1 MSVEAIAR
9 AEGIGVV
16 RQTLGS
22 LEGRMR
28 QESGAWI
35 IEVNQDRSLT
45 AQRFTVAHELG
56 HHFLGHDT
64 CGTDPVQER
73 QANVFAAELL
83 MPLALVKKVLGTEKR
98 LGQLAQCFQVSK
110 EAMRIKLDE
119 QGLLLRLTTF
129 D

>member
-1 MSVEAIAR
+1 
-9 AEGIGVV
+9 
-16 RQTLGS
+16 
-22 LEGRMR
+22 MR